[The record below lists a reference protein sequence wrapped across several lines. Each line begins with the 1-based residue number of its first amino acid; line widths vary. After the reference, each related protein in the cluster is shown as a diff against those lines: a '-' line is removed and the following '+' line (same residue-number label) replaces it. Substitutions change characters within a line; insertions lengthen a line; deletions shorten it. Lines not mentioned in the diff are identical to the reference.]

1 MASLTQLP
9 IRRDAPEIE
18 LDSFLARSSPARD
31 IKQNFHVGFNQNC
44 AEVNLEKVELSHP
57 QGG

>member
-18 LDSFLARSSPARD
+18 LDSFLGRSSPGRD
-31 IKQNFHVGFNQNC
+31 IKQISVLASTNNC
-44 AEVNLEKVELSHP
+44 AEVQP
-57 QGG
+57 